1 MDKVNLGLGESR
13 TSLTRFYL
21 IFSAAGL
28 FGVAL
33 SYGVAPAVVLPKV
46 LDLAVEGTDL
56 THIFRAIMGLY
67 LGMIVL
73 WVVGAFRPSFTRA
86 AVIAEIFFMIGLAL
100 GRMVSIV
107 VDGMPSVVLIG
118 YTGVE
123 IGLGLWGILILKRL
137 SATRLDRDDA
147 SVIR

>member
-1 MDKVNLGLGESR
+1 MDKDNLGLGESR
-13 TSLTRFYL
+13 KPLTRFYL

-86 AVIAEIFFMIGLAL
+86 AVIAEIFFMFGLAL
-100 GRMVSIV
+100 GRVVSIV
-107 VDGMPSVVLIG
+107 VDGMPSVPLIG
-118 YTGVE
+118 YTVVE
-123 IGLGLWGILILKRL
+123 IGMGLWGMLILKNL
-137 SATRLDRDDA
+137 SATQQTPDQA
-147 SVIR
+147 NSIP